1 MLKRVKNIITI
12 LLIMTGV
19 MSPVLARCDMIS
31 PDNTTYRIYADDIGA
46 SGALSTGGIYD
57 LEDTVG
63 EAIATSTSGG
73 VYQVRGGYQAMTS
86 SSLSM
91 SISDSSLDLGELSLV
106 AVNTAGTDVFVSTD
120 DLSGYVLSVASIAWG
135 ANVLTDVGGG
145 HAMVAGV
152 EAYGVAASGM
162 DSYLVGDWAVT
173 AGQTLAS
180 SSTPVSSSGTALTF
194 KATIDGGSVIG
205 AYSQTIVLQASVNLG
220 L

>member
-1 MLKRVKNIITI
+1 MKKIYTVFLIFAGII
-12 LLIMTGV
+12 LPFSAHG
-19 MSPVLARCDMIS
+19 DMVS
-31 PDNTTYRIYADDIGA
+31 PDNTTYHIYADMVDSG
-46 SGALSTGGIYD
+46 GALSTGGIYD

-63 EAIATSTSGG
+63 ESIATSTSGG
-73 VYQVRGGYQAMTS
+73 VYNVRGGYQAMTS
-86 SSLSM
+86 SSISM
-91 SISDSSLDLGELSLV
+91 TISDSSLDLGNLSLV

-120 DLSGYVLSVASIAWG
+120 DLSGYVLSIASIAWG
-135 ANVLTDVGGG
+135 ANVLTDVGSG
-145 HAMVAGV
+145 HAVVAGV

-194 KATIDGGSVIG
+194 KATIGGGSVVG